1 MPGPGRVNGNINGGL
16 IQHNATQR
24 GRPLNAWCLL
34 HAPVNIYARD
44 EKWIHALSLVQK
56 WRAWTAGVYRKN
68 SDRIIGSTIGSL

>member
-44 EKWIHALSLVQK
+44 EKWIHALSLGAKV
-56 WRAWTAGVYRKN
+56 TGVN
-68 SDRIIGSTIGSL
+68 SRCLSKKFW